1 VTGPHGSAM
10 PAAFAF
16 DPIDE
21 ATRRDPFP
29 TYQRARSEARV
40 YAHPGLPIKSV
51 FRYDD
56 VAGILRD
63 PRTWSSAGLRR
74 DLVPAEAEAEMPPPM
89 MLQDGAEH
97 ARLRS
102 LVNQAFTPRI
112 VARLEPRIREIAHEL
127 LDAALDTTKVDLVA
141 AIAAPL
147 PVRVIAELI
156 GVPTEDATRFKAWSD
171 ALAANVGSGF
181 LGASSPA
188 QQQAQV
194 AIQRELHAYF
204 KPLAERRRSEPRE
217 DLLSGL
223 VAAELEGS
231 RLSFPELLQM
241 LVLLLV
247 AGNETTTTLIGNAA
261 VDLLERPALLARARR
276 ERAVLPGFVE
286 EVLRFSSPIQMDAR
300 AARAE
305 VELHGHRVAPGDIVL
320 AWLGAANRDEDHF
333 ARPEEF
339 DADRRDNRHL
349 AFGFGAHFC
358 LGSNLAR
365 LETRVA
371 LDVLLARTREL
382 EPDGSGPLPLHPSF
396 VFRSYTRVPV
406 RIAAA

>member
-1 VTGPHGSAM
+1 MSE
-10 PAAFAF
+10 AFAF
-16 DPIDE
+16 DPLDE

-29 TYQRARSEARV
+29 TYRRARRDMPV
-40 YAHPGLPIKSV
+40 YAHPGLPVTSV

-56 VAGILRD
+56 VQAILRD
-63 PRTWSSAGLRR
+63 ARTWSSAGLRR
-74 DLVPAEAEAEMPPPM
+74 IQPVNDDADAPPMM

-112 VARLEPRIREIAHEL
+112 VAKLEPRIREIAHEL
-127 LDAALDTTKVDLVA
+127 LDGALEDSKADLVA
-141 AIAAPL
+141 ALAAPL
-147 PVRVIAELI
+147 PVCVIAELI
-156 GVPTEDATRFKAWSD
+156 GVPAEDGARFKEWSD

-181 LGASSPA
+181 LGATSPA
-188 QQQAQV
+188 QQQTML
-194 AIQRELHAYF
+194 AIGRELHAYF
-204 KPLAERRRSEPRE
+204 KPLAERRRSDPRE

-231 RLSFPELLQM
+231 RLTFPELLQM

-247 AGNETTTTLIGNAA
+247 AGNETTTILIGNAIL
-261 VDLLERPALLARARR
+261 DLLDRPALLASARSDP
-276 ERAVLPGFVE
+276 AFLPAFVE
-286 EVLRFSSPIQMDAR
+286 EVLRFSAPIQMDAR
-300 AARAE
+300 AAAAPA
-305 VELHGHRVAPGDIVL
+305 VLHGHRFAPGDIVL
-320 AWLGAANRDEDHF
+320 AWIGAANRDEAHF
-333 ARPEEF
+333 ERAAAF
-339 DADRRDNRHL
+339 DPTRRDNRHL
-349 AFGFGAHFC
+349 SFGFGSHFC

-382 EPDGSGPLPLHPSF
+382 ERDGSGLLPLHPSF

-406 RIAAA
+406 RLAAA

>member
-1 VTGPHGSAM
+1 MTAT
-10 PAAFAF
+10 FAF
-16 DPIDE
+16 DPLDE

-29 TYQRARSEARV
+29 TYARARREVLV
-40 YAHPGLPIKSV
+40 YAHPGLPVTSV

-56 VAGILRD
+56 VQGILRD

-74 DLVPAEAEAEMPPPM
+74 DVAPAESEAEMPPMM

-127 LDAALDTTKVDLVA
+127 CDAAIDASKVDLVP
-141 AIAAPL
+141 AIAVPL

-156 GVPTEDATRFKAWSD
+156 GVPAEDGARFKAWSD

-181 LGASSPA
+181 MGASSA
-188 QQQAQV
+188 EQQQAQL
-194 AIQRELHAYF
+194 AITRELHAYF
-204 KPLAERRRSEPRE
+204 EPLAERRRSAPCE

-231 RLSFPELLQM
+231 RLSFRELLQM

-261 VDLLERPALLARARR
+261 FDLLERPALLARARR
-276 ERAVLPGFVE
+276 DRAFLLAFVE

-300 AARAE
+300 AATAA
-305 VELHGHRVAPGDIVL
+305 VELHGHRFEPGDVVL
-320 AWLGAANRDEDHF
+320 AWLGAANRDEGHF

-339 DADRRDNRHL
+339 DAERRDNRHL
-349 AFGFGAHFC
+349 AFGFGSHFC

-371 LDVLLARTREL
+371 LDVLLERTREL
-382 EPDGSGPLPLHPSF
+382 EPDWSGPLPLHPSF
-396 VFRSYTRVPV
+396 VFRSYTRLPV

>member
-1 VTGPHGSAM
+1 VPE
-10 PAAFAF
+10 AFAF

-29 TYQRARSEARV
+29 AYRRARREAPV
-40 YAHPGLPIKSV
+40 YAHPGLPVTSV

-74 DLVPAEAEAEMPPPM
+74 NVAPAESEAEMPPMM

-102 LVNQAFTPRI
+102 LVNLAFTPRI
-112 VARLEPRIREIAHEL
+112 VARLEPRIRAIAHEL
-127 LDAALDTTKVDLVA
+127 CDAALDASKVDLVA
-141 AIAAPL
+141 AIATPL

-156 GVPTEDATRFKAWSD
+156 GVPTEDGARFKAWSE

-188 QQQAQV
+188 QQRAQV
-194 AIQRELHAYF
+194 AIRRELHAYF
-204 KPLAERRRSEPRE
+204 EPLAERRRGEPLE

-261 VDLLERPALLARARR
+261 LDLLERPALLARTRR
-276 ERAVLPGFVE
+276 EPAVLAGFVE

-300 AARAE
+300 AAHKE
-305 VELHGHRVAPGDIVL
+305 VELRGHRFAPGDIVL

-333 ARPEEF
+333 ARAEEF
-339 DADRRDNRHL
+339 DAERRDNRHL
-349 AFGFGAHFC
+349 AFGFGSHFC

-365 LETRVA
+365 LETRIA
-371 LDVLLARTREL
+371 LEVLLARTRDL
-382 EPDGSGPLPLHPSF
+382 EPDWSGPLRMHPSF

>member
-1 VTGPHGSAM
+1 MNEP
-10 PAAFAF
+10 FAF
-16 DPIDE
+16 NPIDE
-21 ATRRDPFP
+21 ATRRNPFP
-29 TYQRARSEARV
+29 TYRRARREAPV
-40 YAHPGLPIKSV
+40 YAHPGLPVTSV

-56 VAGILRD
+56 VQAILRD
-63 PRTWSSAGLRR
+63 ARTWSSAGLRR
-74 DLVPAEAEAEMPPPM
+74 MQPATDDAVAPPMM

-112 VARLEPRIREIAHEL
+112 VARLESRIRAIANEL
-127 LDAALDTTKVDLVA
+127 LDAALEESKVDLVA
-141 AIAAPL
+141 ALATPL

-156 GVPTEDATRFKAWSD
+156 GVPTEDGALFKAWSD
-171 ALAANVGSGF
+171 ALAASVGSGF
-181 LGASSPA
+181 LGASTA
-188 QQQAQV
+188 DQQQAQL
-194 AIQRELHAYF
+194 AIGRELHAYLE
-204 KPLAERRRSEPRE
+204 PLAERRRSEPRD

-223 VAAELEGS
+223 VASELEGS

-241 LVLLLV
+241 IVLLLV
-247 AGNETTTTLIGNAA
+247 AGNETTTTLIGNAIL
-261 VDLLERPALLARARR
+261 DLLERRELLARARK
-276 ERAVLPGFVE
+276 ERALLPAFVE

-300 AARAE
+300 AASTA
-305 VELHGHRVAPGDIVL
+305 VELHGHRFAPGDVVL
-320 AWLGAANRDEDHF
+320 AWLGAANRDEGHF
-333 ARPEEF
+333 DRPEEF
-339 DADRRDNRHL
+339 SAERRDNRHL

-371 LDVLLARTREL
+371 LDVLLERTREL

-406 RIAAA
+406 RLAAA

>member
-1 VTGPHGSAM
+1 MSEP
-10 PAAFAF
+10 FAF
-16 DPIDE
+16 NPIDE

-29 TYQRARSEARV
+29 TYQRARREVPV
-40 YAHPGLPIKSV
+40 YAHPGLPVTSV

-56 VAGILRD
+56 VQGILRD

-74 DLVPAEAEAEMPPPM
+74 DLMKAEAEHEMPPPM

-112 VARLEPRIREIAHEL
+112 VARLEPWIRAIAHEL
-127 LDAALDTTKVDLVA
+127 LDAALATCKVDLVA
-141 AIAAPL
+141 ALATPL

-156 GVPTEDATRFKAWSD
+156 GIPTQDGARFVEWSD

-194 AIQRELHAYF
+194 AITRELHRYF
-204 KPLAERRRSEPRE
+204 EPLVERRRSEPRD

-241 LVLLLV
+241 LMLLLV
-247 AGNETTTTLIGNAA
+247 AGNETTTTLIGNA
-261 VDLLERPALLARARR
+261 VLDLLERPELLARGRR
-276 ERAVLPGFVE
+276 DRAFLPAFVE

-300 AARAE
+300 AASTA
-305 VELHGHRVAPGDIVL
+305 VELHGHRFEPGDVVL

-333 ARPEEF
+333 ERAEEF
-339 DADRRDNRHL
+339 TVDRRDDRHL
-349 AFGFGAHFC
+349 AFGFGSHFC

-371 LDVLLARTREL
+371 LDVLLEHKREI
-382 EPDGSGPLPLHPSF
+382 EPDWSGALPLHPSF
-396 VFRSYTRVPV
+396 VFRSYTCVPV
-406 RIAAA
+406 RLAAA

>member
-1 VTGPHGSAM
+1 MSG
-10 PAAFAF
+10 AFSF
-16 DPIDE
+16 DPLDE

-29 TYQRARSEARV
+29 TYQRARREAPV
-40 YAHPGLPIKSV
+40 YAHPGLPVTSV

-56 VAGILRD
+56 VQAILRD
-63 PRTWSSAGLRR
+63 ARTWSSAGLRR
-74 DLVPAEAEAEMPPPM
+74 MQPAYDEAEAPPMM

-102 LVNQAFTPRI
+102 LVNQGFTPRI
-112 VARLEPRIREIAHEL
+112 VARLEPRVREIAREL
-127 LDAALDTTKVDLVA
+127 VEAALGASRIDLVA
-141 AIAAPL
+141 ALATPL

-156 GVPTEDATRFKAWSD
+156 GVPPEDEVRFKAWSD
-171 ALAANVGSGF
+171 ALAANVGGGF
-181 LGASSPA
+181 VGASSPA
-188 QQQAQV
+188 QSQAMFE
-194 AIQRELHAYF
+194 IGRELHAYF
-204 KPLAERRRSEPRE
+204 KPLAERRRHEPRD

-231 RLSFPELLQM
+231 RLTFPELLQM

-261 VDLLERPALLARARR
+261 LDLLLRPALLARARR
-276 ERAVLPGFVE
+276 DRALLAGFVE

-300 AARAE
+300 AASTE
-305 VELHGHRVAPGDIVL
+305 VELHGHRFAPGDIVL

-333 ARPEEF
+333 TRPEEF
-339 DADRRDNRHL
+339 DPERRENRHL
-349 AFGFGAHFC
+349 AFGFGSHFC

-371 LDVLLARTREL
+371 LEVLLERTREL
-382 EPDGSGPLPLHPSF
+382 DPDWSGPLPLHPSF
-396 VFRSYTRVPV
+396 VFRSYTSVPV
-406 RIAAA
+406 RLAAV

>member
-1 VTGPHGSAM
+1 MSRP
-10 PAAFAF
+10 FCF
-16 DPIDE
+16 DPMDE
-21 ATRRDPFP
+21 ATRRDPYP
-29 TYQRARSEARV
+29 VYRRARREAPV
-40 YAHPGLPIKSV
+40 HPHAGLPVTSV

-56 VAGILRD
+56 VQEILRD
-63 PRTWSSAGLRR
+63 AQSWSSAGLRR
-74 DLVPAEAEAEMPPPM
+74 GPLASPGPDEELPPQM

-112 VARLEPRIREIAHEL
+112 VARLEPRVREIARGL
-127 LDAALDTTKVDLVA
+127 VDAALEREKVDLLPA
-141 AIAAPL
+141 LASPL

-156 GVPTEDATRFKAWSD
+156 GVPPEDAARFKRWSD

-181 LGASSPA
+181 LAAASPA
-188 QQQAQV
+188 QQAAQL
-194 AIQRELHAYF
+194 ATQRELHAYF
-204 KPLAERRRSEPRE
+204 KPLAEARRSDPRE

-247 AGNETTTTLIGNAA
+247 AGNETTTTLIGNSI
-261 VDLLERPALLARARR
+261 VDLLERPALCAALRR
-276 ERAVLPGFVE
+276 DRSQLMPFVE

-300 AARAE
+300 AAAVR
-305 VELHGHRVAPGDIVL
+305 VELHGHVFEPGDIAL
-320 AWLGAANRDEDHF
+320 AWLGSANRDEAHF
-333 ARPEEF
+333 EQPERFDLARS
-339 DADRRDNRHL
+339 ANRHL
-349 AFGFGAHFC
+349 AFGFGPHFC

-371 LDVLLARTREL
+371 LDVLLERTREI

-396 VFRSYTRVPV
+396 VFRSFTSVPV
-406 RIAAA
+406 RASASSSARRP